1 LAEKEGGGG
10 GGPPPPPPPPPP
22 APARDLHKRAGAIPK
37 VKWLD
42 PDNLET
48 A

>member
-1 LAEKEGGGG
+1 MNKKGRVGGQHDEH
-10 GGPPPPPPPPPP
+10 PDPP